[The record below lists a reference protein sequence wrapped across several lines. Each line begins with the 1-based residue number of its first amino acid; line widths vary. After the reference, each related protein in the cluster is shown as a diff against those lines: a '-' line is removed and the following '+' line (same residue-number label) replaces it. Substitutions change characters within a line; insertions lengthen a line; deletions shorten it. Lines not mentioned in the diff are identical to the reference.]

1 MKPGD
6 LVTYGTKPHWELP
19 GVLGV
24 LLRKLQWDEDEE
36 GDYINWDGEP
46 AWWVQLVNDDDGP
59 TWSYD
64 EELTPVKKG
73 N

>member
-6 LVTYGTKPHWELP
+6 LVMHGATVGIAI
-19 GVLGV
+19 
-24 LLRKLQWDEDEE
+24 RRLQYHSDD
-36 GDYINWDGEP
+36 DAALNWDGEP
-46 AWWVQLVNDDDGP
+46 AWWVQFANDDDGP